1 MGQLIHADAGLV
13 TTARIEYGHWLAD
26 CPNPHCDSAMRLEYG
41 SGYVCDGLG
50 GCGQAAAVDWPAPAD
65 AQAIVRLLALRPAAR
80 NRNWL
85 PHETPAILAFENMA
99 HGLNSA
105 TTPEVGAARSDL
117 VLEIPD
123 VGDPRVVVLEQPV
136 TIAAA
141 EPRQIGG

>member
-1 MGQLIHADAGLV
+1 
-13 TTARIEYGHWLAD
+13 
-26 CPNPHCDSAMRLEYG
+26 
-41 SGYVCDGLG
+41 
-50 GCGQAAAVDWPAPAD
+50 
-65 AQAIVRLLALRPAAR
+65 
-80 NRNWL
+80 
-85 PHETPAILAFENMA
+85 MA

-141 EPRQIGG
+141 EPQQIGG